1 MRFAPP
7 PGVVSRIGDGVV
19 AHIRNLRPMDSKTLF
34 RIAAKITEA
43 SSLTC
48 AVLAYAGA
56 CMLFAGCPIVDW
68 SEVSLW
74 TASCIALAL
83 PLAYC
88 GALAKES

>member
-1 MRFAPP
+1 
-7 PGVVSRIGDGVV
+7 
-19 AHIRNLRPMDSKTLF
+19 MDSKTLF
-34 RIAAKITEA
+34 CTAAKITEA

-74 TASCIALAL
+74 TASWIALAL
-83 PLAYC
+83 PLAYFR
-88 GALAKES
+88 AHAKET